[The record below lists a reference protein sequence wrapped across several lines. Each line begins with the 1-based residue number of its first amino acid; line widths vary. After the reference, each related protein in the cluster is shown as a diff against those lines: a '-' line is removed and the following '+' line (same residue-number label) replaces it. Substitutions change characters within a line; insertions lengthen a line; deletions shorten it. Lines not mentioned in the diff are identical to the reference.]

1 MYQYI
6 KTYFRGKTWQ
16 TKLQIMRKS
25 QLLHLTK
32 HIEGKQAT
40 RNCDVY
46 LKCEASDNDS
56 CYPKYQKLQEDY
68 MGTSWELHAK
78 LMVTLAL

>member
-16 TKLQIMRKS
+16 TKLQIVQKS

-56 CYPKYQKLQEDY
+56 RYPKYQKLQEDIWVQAGNY
-68 MGTSWELHAK
+68 MLN
-78 LMVTLAL
+78 

>member
-1 MYQYI
+1 
-6 KTYFRGKTWQ
+6 
-16 TKLQIMRKS
+16 MRKS

-46 LKCEASDNDS
+46 LNCEASDNDS
-56 CYPKYQKLQEDY
+56 CYPKYQKLQEDIWVQAGNY
-68 MGTSWELHAK
+68 MLN
-78 LMVTLAL
+78 